1 MKQTIILFALWC
13 LPLPALAQ
21 NKNLE
26 TKYTI
31 KVYNQSNYL
40 SVTQPLSQDSVL
52 TSSVTERSL
61 DLFHPTLA
69 FRLRTRRNNFH
80 EIELTTLALNRQ
92 ESNLKSRQTGT
103 TGPVG
108 TIGVK
113 STRIDLLL
121 RYEYIINFCKK
132 KKSRWM
138 PSLGIAASPYLSYNG
153 HRPLQTTRFAAQG
166 WQIGLTTFI
175 VPRISYQIN
184 HRFVADL
191 NFPVTLA
198 DIHYTT
204 DRIDDP
210 NLPLEAQHHNATDG
224 DLFPPSFNMRI
235 GLGISL

>member
-1 MKQTIILFALWC
+1 MKPIILFALLC
-13 LPLPALAQ
+13 MQLPALAQ

-26 TKYTI
+26 TKYAI

-40 SVTQPLSQDSVL
+40 SATRLLSQDSLL
-52 TSSVTERSL
+52 TSSVTENSL

-69 FRLRTRRNNFH
+69 FRLKTRRNNFH

-103 TGPVG
+103 TKPVG
-108 TIGVK
+108 MIGVK
-113 STRIDLLL
+113 STRVDLML

-132 KKSRWM
+132 QKSRWM
-138 PSLGIAASPYLSYNG
+138 PSLGIAASPYLSYNS

-166 WQIGLTTFI
+166 WQIGLATFLI
-175 VPRISYQIN
+175 PRISYQIN

-191 NFPVTLA
+191 NFPITIA
-198 DIHYTT
+198 DIRYTT

-210 NLPLEAQHHNATDG
+210 NLPLEAQRRNVTDG
-224 DLFPPSFNMRI
+224 DLFPPSLNMRI